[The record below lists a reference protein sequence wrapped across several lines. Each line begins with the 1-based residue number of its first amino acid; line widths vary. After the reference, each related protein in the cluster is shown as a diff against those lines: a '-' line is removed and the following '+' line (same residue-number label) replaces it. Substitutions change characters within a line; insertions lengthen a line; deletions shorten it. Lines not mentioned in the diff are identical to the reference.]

1 MPIFKINTEQSMGF
15 THYGEVM
22 IEGSG
27 EVDLTDEEVRQLIEL
42 IRDNNGE
49 TDIEELELEEKYPD
63 LYEKLDGAYRD
74 VAVDAL
80 WRYLVIDGFE
90 NGYYEE
96 PDDAI
101 ETAEQNYGFKFEYDE
116 NDFIPEGETE
126 MDEDEFNDARSEAFY
141 EWVDEYRK
149 NLDEADEAMF
159 LDEVF
164 DIAPELDNYDYE
176 IEIPEEI
183 IEMAKEDQNF

>member
-1 MPIFKINTEQSMGF
+1 MGF

-27 EVDLTDEEVRQLIEL
+27 EVKLTDEEVRQLIEL

-63 LYEKLDGAYRD
+63 LYEKLNGAYRD

-116 NDFIPEGETE
+116 NDFIPDGETE
-126 MDEDEFNDARSEAFY
+126 MDEDEFNEERNEAFY

-183 IEMAKEDQNF
+183 IKMAKKEKA

>member
-27 EVDLTDEEVRQLIEL
+27 EVKLTDEEVRQLIEL

-63 LYEKLDGAYRD
+63 LYEKLNGAYRD

-116 NDFIPEGETE
+116 NDFIPDGETE
-126 MDEDEFNDARSEAFY
+126 MDEDEFNEERNEAFY

-183 IEMAKEDQNF
+183 IKMAKKEKA